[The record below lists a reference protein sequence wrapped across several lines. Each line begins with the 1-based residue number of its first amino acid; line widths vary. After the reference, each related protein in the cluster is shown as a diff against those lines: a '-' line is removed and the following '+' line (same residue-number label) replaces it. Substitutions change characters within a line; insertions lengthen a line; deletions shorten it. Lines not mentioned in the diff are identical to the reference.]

1 MSDAGY
7 LTSKREETI
16 AKILDAS
23 VDFTDLLKSQKRILG
38 IFSLGNF
45 MERNDRKIFKA
56 MLSILDDKVIGKNPS
71 EEVKVAVDSAL
82 SFLENNDILGFDN
95 YVAGVLER
103 TIETPFA
110 PFERQ
115 IFLSVLTMFNGLIGK
130 AIQKAE
136 VLIAKAD
143 AEA

>member
-23 VDFTDLLKSQKRILG
+23 VDFTDLLKSQKRLLG

-56 MLSILDDKVIGKNPS
+56 MLLILDDKVIGKNPS
-71 EEVKVAVDSAL
+71 EEVKIAVDSAL

-115 IFLSVLTMFNGLIGK
+115 IFVSVLTMFNGLIGK

>member
-23 VDFTDLLKSQKRILG
+23 VDFTDLLKSQKRLLG

-71 EEVKVAVDSAL
+71 DQVKIAVDSAL

-115 IFLSVLTMFNGLIGK
+115 IFVSVLTMFNGLIGK

>member
-23 VDFTDLLKSQKRILG
+23 VDFTDLLKSQKRLLG
-38 IFSLGNF
+38 ILSLGKF

-71 EEVKVAVDSAL
+71 DQVKIAVDSAL

-115 IFLSVLTMFNGLIGK
+115 IFVSVLTMFNGLIGK

>member
-16 AKILDAS
+16 SKILDAS

-56 MLSILDDKVIGKNPS
+56 MLSILDDKVIGKNPNQD
-71 EEVKVAVDSAL
+71 VKDFIDKSL
-82 SFLENNDILGFDN
+82 SFLENKDIVGFDN
-95 YVAGVLER
+95 YVSGILEGV
-103 TIETPFA
+103 IETPF
-110 PFERQ
+110 PILEKQ
-115 IFLSVLTMFNGLIGK
+115 IFISVLTMFNGLIGK
-130 AIQKAE
+130 AIEKVE

>member
-23 VDFTDLLKSQKRILG
+23 VDFTDLLKSQKRILV

-71 EEVKVAVDSAL
+71 EEVKIAVDTAL

>member
-71 EEVKVAVDSAL
+71 DQVKIAVDSAL

>member
-71 EEVKVAVDSAL
+71 EEVKIAVDTAL

-95 YVAGVLER
+95 YVAGVLEL

-110 PFERQ
+110 AFERQ

>member
-23 VDFTDLLKSQKRILG
+23 VDFTDLLKSQKRLLG
-38 IFSLGNF
+38 IFSLGKF

-71 EEVKVAVDSAL
+71 EEVKVAVDTAL
-82 SFLENNDILGFDN
+82 LFLENNDIIGFDN

>member
-7 LTSKREETI
+7 LSIKRDETI
-16 AKILDAS
+16 SKILDAS

-56 MLSILDDKVIGKNPS
+56 MLSILDDKVIGKNPNQD
-71 EEVKVAVDSAL
+71 VKDFIDKSL
-82 SFLENNDILGFDN
+82 SFLENKDIVGFDN
-95 YVAGVLER
+95 YVSGILEGV
-103 TIETPFA
+103 IETPF
-110 PFERQ
+110 PILEKQ
-115 IFLSVLTMFNGLIGK
+115 IFISVLTMFNGLIGK
-130 AIQKAE
+130 AIEKVE

>member
-16 AKILDAS
+16 SKILDAS

-71 EEVKVAVDSAL
+71 DQVKIAVDSAL

>member
-71 EEVKVAVDSAL
+71 DQVKIAVDSAL
-82 SFLENNDILGFDN
+82 SFL
-95 YVAGVLER
+95 
-103 TIETPFA
+103 
-110 PFERQ
+110 
-115 IFLSVLTMFNGLIGK
+115 
-130 AIQKAE
+130 
-136 VLIAKAD
+136 
-143 AEA
+143 

>member
-23 VDFTDLLKSQKRILG
+23 VDFTDLLKSQKRLLG

-115 IFLSVLTMFNGLIGK
+115 IFVSVLTMFNGLIGK

>member
-16 AKILDAS
+16 SKILDAS